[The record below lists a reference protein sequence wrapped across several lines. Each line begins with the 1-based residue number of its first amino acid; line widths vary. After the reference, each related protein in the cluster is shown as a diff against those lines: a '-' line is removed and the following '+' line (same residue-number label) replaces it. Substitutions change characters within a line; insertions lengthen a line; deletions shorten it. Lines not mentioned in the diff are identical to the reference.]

1 MTFFSRAWSA
11 RAVGVLLVGAVA
23 LGACAGSEAS
33 TAAVSGEVST
43 AGAAA
48 IPTNGSIPLPT
59 EVSLPTVDGGQ
70 LAFGDLA
77 GQDTVLWFWAP
88 W

>member
-1 MTFFSRAWSA
+1 MLA
-11 RAVGVLLVGAVA
+11 GAVA

-33 TAAVSGEVST
+33 TAADTGEAST
-43 AGAAA
+43 VATSDAPA
-48 IPTNGSIPLPT
+48 NGSVPLPT
-59 EVSLPTVDGGQ
+59 EVSLSTVDGGQ